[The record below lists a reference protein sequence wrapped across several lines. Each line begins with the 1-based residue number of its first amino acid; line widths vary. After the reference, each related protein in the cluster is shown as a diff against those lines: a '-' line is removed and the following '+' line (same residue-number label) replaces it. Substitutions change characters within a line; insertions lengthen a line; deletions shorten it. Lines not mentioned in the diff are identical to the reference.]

1 VRLTLLLIE
10 PLLLYFL
17 SLNVLV
23 LIMVILIIRAFS
35 NKMTIL
41 TALEAGMFPSLFAT
55 VGEVLAPLKC
65 VLEALD
71 YKHHLIVVEAS
82 RLNLRHFA
90 WERHFVVCRLEG
102 DDLLF
107 NCEEAPVGDV
117 IDVLCVLN
125 HHLMANELAHHL
137 LGTHL
142 CVPGVLAN

>member
-1 VRLTLLLIE
+1 
-10 PLLLYFL
+10 
-17 SLNVLV
+17 
-23 LIMVILIIRAFS
+23 MVILIIRAFS

-71 YKHHLIVVEAS
+71 DKHHLLVIEAS
-82 RLNLRHFA
+82 RLNLRHLA
-90 WERHFVVCRLEG
+90 WERLFVVCRLEG
-102 DDLLF
+102 DDLQF

-117 IDVLCVLN
+117 IDVLLVLN

-137 LGTHL
+137 LETHL